1 MSPTCRQYVGGV
13 SAATSL
19 ADIIFDHVGNMSGPT
34 CRQQLATCRRFL
46 TFLLTSQTATF
57 PAKHFNMHVFST
69 YKAVW

>member
-34 CRQQLATCRRFL
+34 CRQQLATCRRVG
-46 TFLLTSQTATF
+46 
-57 PAKHFNMHVFST
+57 VFDLFADISNSNIPS
-69 YKAVW
+69 